1 MDRLLCEKDTAR
13 GAGQWLLD
21 TGLLE
26 YLQVALKVE
35 ATDTGDWAPF
45 INAQELPYSPAVS
58 GQGKELL
65 TSVP

>member
-1 MDRLLCEKDTAR
+1 MDRLLRERDTAKW
-13 GAGQWLLD
+13 AGQWLLD

-45 INAQELPYSPAVS
+45 TNA
-58 GQGKELL
+58 
-65 TSVP
+65 